1 MSKLLL
7 KLRQRIFLSFTLLVF
22 MYSER
27 VQRIIEI
34 NIKWTELTD
43 KVYLIK
49 FYTDRRYLIQLNI
62 TVHRIPRPLDQNYVQ

>member
-7 KLRQRIFLSFTLLVF
+7 KLRRRIFLSFTLLVF

-27 VQRIIEI
+27 LQKIIEI
-34 NIKWTELTD
+34 NTWIELTD

-49 FYTDRRYLIQLNI
+49 INTDRRYLIQLNI
-62 TVHRIPRPLDQNYVQ
+62 TVQRIPRPLDQN